1 MRQSKLFAK
10 TKKEF
15 PKDEEGKS
23 AKLLIRAGFI
33 EKLMPGVYSFL
44 PLGLRVLQ
52 NIENIIRDE
61 MNNVGG
67 QEILMPVLQPKEN
80 WQQTGRW
87 QTFNAL
93 YKLKSREG
101 KELALGPTHEEV
113 VVPLA
118 KKFINSYKDLP
129 IYLYQIQT
137 KFRDEPRPRSG
148 LLRGKEFL
156 MKDFYSFHESKTD
169 LEKFYE
175 KMKGIYL
182 KTFNR
187 MGLKPIIV
195 EASGGTFSKYS
206 HEFQVLSSNGEDE
219 IVYCDC
225 GFAQNKEICGLKEND
240 KCPKCK
246 RRSLIKI
253 ARAIE
258 VGNIFRLG
266 TKYSEPF
273 NLKFLPCRQAGK
285 TKKGDEKLV
294 EMGCYGIGLGRSMAA
309 IVEISS
315 DEKGIIWPESVAPF
329 KVHLLE
335 LGNQKKKAE
344 EIYQALQKAKIDVLF
359 DDRQEVSAGKK
370 FADSD
375 LLGVPYRIVVSEKT
389 IKAKKFELKRRGEK
403 KIKLVTQKEL
413 LKIITKY
420 LWLF

>member
-156 MKDFYSFHESKTD
+156 MKDFYSFHESTKD
-169 LEKFYE
+169 LENFYE
-175 KMKGIYL
+175 KMKKVYL
-182 KTFNR
+182 ETFKR
-187 MGLKPIIV
+187 LGLETKIV
-195 EASGGTFSKYS
+195 EASGGSFSKYS

-219 IVYCDC
+219 IIYCDC
-225 GFAQNKEICGLKEND
+225 GFAQNKEICGLRKND

-246 RRSLIKI
+246 RRAIKI

-258 VGNIFRLG
+258 VGNIFKLG

-273 NLKFLPCRQAGK
+273 NLKFK

-294 EMGCYGIGLGRSMAA
+294 EMGCYGIGLSRTMAA
-309 IVEISS
+309 IIETSS

-335 LGNQKKKAE
+335 LGDQKKQAE
-344 EIYQALQKAKIDVLF
+344 EIYRTLQKAKIDVLF
-359 DDRQEVSAGKK
+359 DDRQKVSAGEK

-389 IKAKKFELKRRGEK
+389 IKAKKFELKERKIDR
-403 KIKLVTQKEL
+403 IKLISEKEL
-413 LKIITKY
+413 LKTIRI
-420 LWLF
+420 

>member
-1 MRQSKLFAK
+1 MLQSQLFTK

-15 PKDEEGKS
+15 PKDEEGKN

-44 PLGLRVLQ
+44 PLGLKVLQ
-52 NIENIIRDE
+52 NIENIIREE

-156 MKDFYSFHESKTD
+156 MKDFYSFHESTKD
-169 LEKFYE
+169 LENFYE
-175 KMKGIYL
+175 KMKKVYL
-182 KTFNR
+182 ETFKR
-187 MGLKPIIV
+187 LGLETKIV
-195 EASGGTFSKYS
+195 EASGGSFSKYS

-219 IVYCDC
+219 IIYCDC
-225 GFAQNKEICGLKEND
+225 GFAQNKEICGLRKND

-246 RRSLIKI
+246 RRTIKI

-258 VGNIFRLG
+258 VGNIFKLG

-273 NLKFLPCRQAGK
+273 NLKFK

-294 EMGCYGIGLGRSMAA
+294 EMGCYGIGLSRTMAA
-309 IVEISS
+309 IIETSS

-335 LGNQKKKAE
+335 LGDQKKQAE
-344 EIYQALQKAKIDVLF
+344 EIYRTLQKAKIDVLF
-359 DDRQEVSAGKK
+359 DDRQEVSAGEK

-375 LLGVPYRIVVSEKT
+375 LLGIPYRIVVSEKT
-389 IKAKKFELKRRGEK
+389 IKAKKFELKRRSEK
-403 KIKLVTQKEL
+403 KVKLVTQKEL
-413 LKIITKY
+413 LKTIRI
-420 LWLF
+420 